1 MSTLG
6 QKRSYDATR
15 RRERAQSERAETRVK
30 VVEAATR
37 LFVEKGYTATTVG
50 EIAKEAGVALQSVY
64 KAGGSKA
71 ELLHHVV
78 DVAVAGDTT
87 DVLVQDRPPFARLRA
102 EVDPVEKVRMLA
114 GMICDIQERL
124 APIQQASR
132 EAAAVDETAATY
144 WRNAHLLRLQ
154 TFDLAV
160 RTLPQNRLRRSYE
173 ETTAT
178 AWAIGSTEVCTL
190 VTTVLGYDSD
200 QVRVWLTDTLVDA
213 LLLPDPDAASEATTT
228 YA

>member
-1 MSTLG
+1 MSTPDA
-6 QKRSYDATR
+6 KRSYDATR
-15 RRERAQSERAETRVK
+15 RRERAESEREATRVK
-30 VVEAATR
+30 VVAAATR

-78 DVAVAGDTT
+78 DVAVAGDT
-87 DVLVQDRPPFARLRA
+87 DHVLVKDRPSFTNLMA
-102 EVDPVEKVRMLA
+102 ETDPVAKVRMFA

-124 APIQQASR
+124 APIQRASR

-144 WRNAHLLRLQ
+144 WRDAHLLRLQ
-154 TFDLAV
+154 TFEAAM
-160 RTLPQNRLRRSYE
+160 RTLPRDRLRRSHE

-178 AWAIGSTEVCTL
+178 AWSIGSTEVYTL
-190 VTTVLGYDSD
+190 MTAVLGHDSD
-200 QVRVWLTDTLVDA
+200 QVRAWLADTLVDS
-213 LLLPDPDAASEATTT
+213 LLRS
-228 YA
+228 